1 MDMDVRDLFS
11 EYFLNFCKERK
22 IFFKKYW
29 VSTFFG
35 RIINRDSTVQQLLN
49 VEIYFETEAYSGFSL
64 LVQDRVISRENV
76 VDYSSSLK
84 VFKDE
89 ITNRNTFIII
99 NVAILTILVKL
110 IDTHVLDGQVE
121 IFVNAFYF
129 IISIFVIG
137 LLLERDGLSKRGAA
151 ATQLITIIDK
161 WLTKNPEVSKD
172 ENPDL
177 LEVGNVATEM
187 RVSVIRRWL
196 RW

>member
-1 MDMDVRDLFS
+1 LGF
-11 EYFLNFCKERK
+11 Y
-22 IFFKKYW
+22 I
-29 VSTFFG
+29 FG
-35 RIINRDSTVQQLLN
+35 RIINRDATVQQLLN
-49 VEIYFETEAYSGFSL
+49 VEVGFEAEAYDGFSL
-64 LVQDRVISRENV
+64 LVNNKAISREDV

-110 IDTHVLDGQVE
+110 IDIHILDGQVE
-121 IFVNAFYF
+121 AFFNVFYF

-161 WLTKNPEVSKD
+161 WLIKNPQVRVD
-172 ENPDL
+172 ESDGL
-177 LEVGNVATEM
+177 LEAERIVTEM
-187 RVSVIRRWL
+187 PVGVIRRWL
-196 RW
+196 GW